1 MIYPDLYKWI
11 MENTYPRTLKDG
23 VPAPDFRSMEDF
35 LENIEKCYGREVTKH
50 VIDDGDNETCLL
62 IILPKEPGLGEVEIF
77 FVDIYDGREDNFYGR
92 EPREDSAFEPLFASA
107 LRQVYHQLTEWRE

>member
-11 MENTYPRTLKDG
+11 MENTYPRTMKDG
-23 VPAPDFRSMEDF
+23 VPVPDFRYMEDF
-35 LENIEKCYGREVTKH
+35 LENIEKCYGDEVTKH

-62 IILPKEPGLGEVEIF
+62 IILPKEPELGEVEIF

-92 EPREDSAFEPLFASA
+92 ELREDSAFGPLFASA
-107 LRQVYHQLTEWRE
+107 LRQVYYQPTEWRE